1 MVLKSSNLTER
12 VFVMFKS
19 IKRAAVILLSLTV
32 VSPPAVIAETADKDL
47 AYYEFASGTSKQYM
61 TAGMADGTK
70 PNVVK
75 RDGREGWELSNAKET
90 TESATI
96 NCGLDSSF
104 AYDLSDG
111 TTFEIEVD
119 YYDADRAVFSLVYSA
134 QDRSDRFLTS
144 VFTDGVGSKEVKS
157 DAKMWRTAKFLVQD
171 AKFDNSLENCD
182 FKISANILNSN
193 HGITASTS
201 NGYGSDN
208 GYGPFYSSYYIGRFG
223 RVSTLDPIVIGAV
236 RVRKLETKNPFDL
249 KVTMDTTS
257 NTLFDNEHAKF
268 NYSMENRNDTAYN
281 LNAEYTVYDED
292 GREVLKKRDT
302 HNISPKAIDEFSVDL
317 GEVPYG
323 ILKLKSVFTADG
335 VKNETIT
342 EFSHSREAKIAN
354 PRLGTNVHFEGS
366 NMYKNDENKIME
378 LISKS
383 GMSSIRDSAR
393 WANMER
399 VAGKYAITE
408 MTQRG
413 IDLAEK
419 YGIDSLPIITG
430 DNPNVYGEDT
440 NPPTTDATLEAFKN
454 YSRFIAQQYRGKAY
468 AAESNN
474 EYNIHFPSKTPEE
487 YVKLM
492 KATYEGV
499 KEAAPEMKVIGI
511 DSAGL
516 SLKYLRDIFEAG
528 GLEYMD
534 GISYHPYYH
543 SRGPETSGIIANGI
557 SVRNLL
563 KEYGREDA
571 EVWITENGWPTWLGN
586 PISESDQ
593 ANFHVTT
600 ILQNAAWKL
609 FDRYYYYE
617 FANSGVELSYM
628 ESQFGIVKSVYDEVP
643 YAARPAYVGV
653 CNANY
658 QLGGTEFKD
667 ALGGLSATANDFAYR
682 FTRDNND
689 GKGKELIAIWTK
701 GDRSEMGIKL
711 GCDSVKMYDFYGNET
726 ELYGIDGKYSFA
738 VTDEP
743 IYIVGDFTSFES
755 CTPPIKTSGLI
766 MGGATDD
773 TVEQKIN
780 MSNSAGAY
788 IVPEGSTYFDCADK
802 TEFNGGTA
810 VYVVKT
816 PSERFFN
823 KCAQYRIEKD
833 NKIYYHGNIKINS
846 VETVTVNADHKV
858 SNGNVNRWQL
868 TVDITNN
875 RNSTAINGSIKINEP
890 SELVGRMPTITVKDL
905 KPQETRTF
913 NLFMPE
919 VVTKEMRDFSMDTVL
934 DSGET
939 TNITKKMFFTVVP
952 YAKDNKPVIDGVVS
966 PGEYSSDTWFSIKGG
981 KNGEN
986 VMLLDKNTSFKGN
999 DDLSAKATMK
1009 YDDENLYMF
1018 IEVTDDI
1025 FCNNNSDSLS
1035 WNGDGIQ
1042 LGIAGENTASGGS
1055 YCELAIALTPN
1066 GPEIYRHLTNNTKA
1080 PGLVENKQLQ
1090 IVRDGTKTLYE
1101 MALPWEEILPNGIK
1115 AKSGYRPKFAIL
1127 INEDDGLGRNSFLEY
1142 SQVLGAIGV
1151 SKNVGYFSDMYLTD

>member
-1 MVLKSSNLTER
+1 
-12 VFVMFKS
+12 MFKR
-19 IKRAAVILLSLTV
+19 IKKAAAILLSLTV
-32 VSPPAVIAETADKDL
+32 IAPPAVIAEGENKDI
-47 AYYEFASGTSKQYM
+47 AYYEFAAGSKKQYM
-61 TAGMADGTK
+61 TASMADGSGANIVEK
-70 PNVVK
+70 
-75 RDGREGWELSNAKET
+75 DGREGWELSNT
-90 TESATI
+90 NATI

-104 AYDLSDG
+104 AYNINDG

-134 QDRSDRFLTS
+134 QDRSDRFAKS
-144 VFTDGVGSKEVKS
+144 VMTDGVGSKEVANDVKV
-157 DAKMWRTAKFLVQD
+157 WRTAKFLIQD
-171 AKFDNSLENCD
+171 AKFDNSLDNYD

-193 HGITASTS
+193 HGITATTS

-208 GYGPFYSSYYIGRFG
+208 GYGPYYSSYYIDRFG

-236 RVRKLETKNPFDL
+236 RVKKLATKNPFHV

-257 NTLFDNEHAKF
+257 NTLFDEESAKF
-268 NYSMENRNDTAYN
+268 NYSMENMEDTAYS

-292 GREVLKKRDT
+292 DREVLKKNDT
-302 HNISPKAIDEFSVDL
+302 YTIAAKAKEEFSVDL
-317 GEVPYG
+317 GQVPYG
-323 ILKLKSVFTADG
+323 LFKLKSVFTADG
-335 VKNETIT
+335 VRNETVT

-366 NMYKNDENKIME
+366 NMYKNDEVKMME
-378 LISKS
+378 LISKC
-383 GMSSIRDSAR
+383 GMFSIRDSMR
-393 WANMER
+393 WATVER
-399 VAGKYAITE
+399 VKNNYAVTE
-408 MTQRG
+408 MVQRG
-413 IDLAEK
+413 MDLAEQ
-419 YGIDSLPIITG
+419 YGIDYLPIVMG
-430 DNPNVYGEDT
+430 DNTAIYGEAS
-440 NPPTTDATLEAFKN
+440 NPPTSDEALSGFKN
-454 YSRFIAQQYRGKAY
+454 FTKFVAGAFRGKAY
-468 AAESNN
+468 AIESYN
-474 EYNIHFPSKTPEE
+474 EYNIHHPSKTPEE
-487 YVKLM
+487 YVKLQ

-543 SRGPETSGIIANGI
+543 SRGPETSGIITSGI

-593 ANFHVTT
+593 ANYHVTT

-617 FANSGVELSYM
+617 FSNSGVELSYM
-628 ESQFGIVKSVYDEVP
+628 EAQFGMVKSVYDEVP

-667 ALGGLSATANDFAYR
+667 AIGGLSATADDFVYR
-682 FTRDNND
+682 FTRPNDD

-701 GDRSEMGIKL
+701 GDRSELGLKL
-711 GCDSVKMYDFYGNET
+711 GCDSVKVYDFYGNES
-726 ELYGIDGKYSFA
+726 ELYGIDGKFSFA

-743 IYIVGDFTSFES
+743 VYIVGDFNSFEK
-755 CTPPIKTSGLI
+755 CTPPVKTDGLVK
-766 MGGATDD
+766 GGATDD
-773 TVEQKIN
+773 TVEQKITMPN
-780 MSNSAGAY
+780 AAGAY
-788 IVPEGSTYFDCADK
+788 IVPEGSTYFESAEK
-802 TEFNGGTA
+802 TEFNSGTA

-816 PSERFFN
+816 PEKRFFN

-833 NKIYYHGNIKINS
+833 NKIYYHGNIKIES
-846 VETVTVNADHKV
+846 VSTVTVHADHKV
-858 SNGNVNRWQL
+858 SNENVNRWQL

-875 RNSTAINGSIKINEP
+875 RNSTAINGYIRFNEP
-890 SELVGRMPTITVKDL
+890 AELIGRIPQIAVKDL
-905 KPQETRTF
+905 QPQETREF
-913 NLFMPE
+913 SFFMPE
-919 VVTKEMRDFSMDTVL
+919 IVTKEMRNFSMDTVL
-934 DSGET
+934 ENGEVT
-939 TNITKKMFFTVVP
+939 SISKKMFFTVVP
-952 YAKDNKPVIDGVVS
+952 YAKDSKPVIDGVVS
-966 PGEYSSDTWFSIKGG
+966 PGEYSSDTWLTIKGG

-986 VMLLDKNTSFKGN
+986 VMLLDQNTSFKG
-999 DDLSAKATMK
+999 DHDLSAKATMK

-1025 FCNNNSDSLS
+1025 FCNNNSDSMS
-1035 WNGDGIQ
+1035 WSGDGIQ
-1042 LGIAGENTASGGS
+1042 LGIADENAGSGGS

-1066 GPEIYRHLTNNTKA
+1066 GPEVYRHLSNNSKPA
-1080 PGLVENKQLQ
+1080 GMVENRQLQ
-1090 IVRDGTKTLYE
+1090 IVRDGTKTYYE
-1101 MALPWEEILPNGIK
+1101 MALPWEEILPETVTV
-1115 AKSGYRPKFAIL
+1115 KSGYRPKFAIL
-1127 INEDDGLGRNSFLEY
+1127 INEDDGLGRNSYLEY
-1142 SQVLGAIGV
+1142 SQVLGAIGT